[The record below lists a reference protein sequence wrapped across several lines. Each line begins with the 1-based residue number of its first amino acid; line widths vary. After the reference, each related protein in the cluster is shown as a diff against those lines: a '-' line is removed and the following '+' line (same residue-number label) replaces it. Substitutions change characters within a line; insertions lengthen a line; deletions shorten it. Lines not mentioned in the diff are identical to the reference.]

1 MPIYPSDDEEA
12 VPSVRPTISR
22 SDAAHAPSSPL
33 LISSFQV
40 LSSSGTGT
48 TTTNGG
54 SEHGNYLEEVSLK
67 QALRMKKVDPSQQQQ
82 QQYWIDV
89 EIQGDVATALPSL
102 HDTVLRH
109 LDVPSSFMRRHLQD
123 ATQLRTPQV
132 LPLHDVAL
140 IVTRILGSGYAVR
153 HAAALCLRDT
163 VVTITSSSASH
174 AAKQQEEQEQ
184 EQKQQSDPTIK
195 RRKPVMAPQHDTL
208 QCMLERELPEA
219 TASGSVLLW
228 LNFHVGRTAVAAHRL
243 RETTYALTEQMAGL
257 EDYGGVECVS
267 LAQIVQAKDALLKL
281 SAVAEEQNECVAAVA
296 EGDAVTEGLT
306 FDTTP
311 ALKGALGVLRQS
323 ASSTE
328 RLIFR
333 LEKRV
338 ADLQTNYDAHQVS
351 TWFIACEGLF
361 SCRLICSTPMI
372 LF

>member
-12 VPSVRPTISR
+12 VPSVRPSISR
-22 SDAAHAPSSPL
+22 SDAAHTASSPL
-33 LISSFQV
+33 LIASFQV
-40 LSSSGTGT
+40 LSSGG
-48 TTTNGG
+48 TTNGS

-67 QALRMKKVDPSQQQQ
+67 QALRMKKVDPTQP

-132 LPLHDVAL
+132 LPLHDVAF

-184 EQKQQSDPTIK
+184 KQQSDPTIK
-195 RRKPVMAPQHDTL
+195 RRKPVMTPQHDDTL

-228 LNFHVGRTAVAAHRL
+228 LNFHVTRTAVAAHRL

-257 EDYGGVECVS
+257 EDYSGGGGVECVS

-351 TWFIACEGLF
+351 TLGLV
-361 SCRLICSTPMI
+361 
-372 LF
+372 LFLAQDWLPC